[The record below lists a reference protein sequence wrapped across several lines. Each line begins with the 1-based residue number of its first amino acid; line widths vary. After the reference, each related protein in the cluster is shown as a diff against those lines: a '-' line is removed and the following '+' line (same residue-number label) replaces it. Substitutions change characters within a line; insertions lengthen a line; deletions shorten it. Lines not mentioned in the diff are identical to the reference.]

1 MNKSK
6 PLMLLIALAFAL
18 AIIAGAQQ
26 KPGDTAVDPVCGMN
40 VDKATAKATFDYKGT
55 TYYFCGQGCKDA
67 FAKEPE
73 KYLQKGQ
80 QKPSDT
86 AVDPV
91 CGMTVNKAAAKATFE
106 YKGSTYYFCN
116 QGCKDAF
123 AKDPEKY
130 LQKKSESQ
138 KPAGSCSCGSPG
150 GCAMKNKDK
159 K

>member
-1 MNKSK
+1 MAKSK
-6 PLMLLIALAFAL
+6 PLVLFIAVAFVLAV
-18 AIIAGAQQ
+18 IAGAQQ
-26 KPGDTAVDPVCGMN
+26 KPGDTAVDPVCGMTVN
-40 VDKATAKATFDYKGT
+40 KTTAKVTYDYKGT

-67 FAKEPE
+67 FAKDPE
-73 KYLQKGQ
+73 KYLQKSQ
-80 QKPSDT
+80 QKPSAS

-91 CGMTVNKAAAKATFE
+91 CGMTVNKTTAKVTYD
-106 YKGSTYYFCN
+106 YKGTTYYFCC

-138 KPAGSCSCGSPG
+138 KPAGACTCASPG